1 MTTFPQVLS
10 GLLARDAGRPLVT
23 FYDDATGERTE
34 LSVTTYANWVAKVA
48 SLLVDE
54 LEIEHGSRLRVDL
67 PVHWLAPV
75 VMGAAWAGG
84 LEVVW
89 DGAAD
94 GVVTGPDGVGRW
106 AEEASRVPV
115 VASALLPL
123 AVRFSEPLPGG
134 VHDLGVEVW
143 SQPDAYVA
151 WPAPADDDPAVPGL
165 TQDEL
170 WRAAAVGMQCHRRRP
185 PPLGDES
192 GFPFRSRFPHRTAGS
207 RRFHGP
213 GHPRVRAAGASR
225 SRSTSASPRVST
237 RVSPPGRSP
246 PVLRRGRPGRGT
258 PAACPAGRRDGRC
271 PSAARSG
278 RGGRSGSG
286 R

>member
-67 PVHWLAPV
+67 PAHWLAPV

-94 GVVTGPDGVGRW
+94 AVVTGPDGVDRW
-106 AEEASRVPV
+106 AEEASRIPV

-123 AVRFSEPLPGG
+123 AVRFPEPLPAG

-165 TQDEL
+165 TQHEL
-170 WRAAAVGMQCHRRRP
+170 WRAAAVGSTVTDGGRLLSETSPASPSGLASFIEPLARGGSMVLVTHASEHRREQIAA
-185 PPLGDES
+185 DE
-192 GFPFRSRFPHRTAGS
+192 RVTARFD
-207 RRFHGP
+207 P
-213 GHPRVRAAGASR
+213 GQP
-225 SRSTSASPRVST
+225 
-237 RVSPPGRSP
+237 
-246 PVLRRGRPGRGT
+246 
-258 PAACPAGRRDGRC
+258 
-271 PSAARSG
+271 ARS
-278 RGGRSGSG
+278 
-286 R
+286 